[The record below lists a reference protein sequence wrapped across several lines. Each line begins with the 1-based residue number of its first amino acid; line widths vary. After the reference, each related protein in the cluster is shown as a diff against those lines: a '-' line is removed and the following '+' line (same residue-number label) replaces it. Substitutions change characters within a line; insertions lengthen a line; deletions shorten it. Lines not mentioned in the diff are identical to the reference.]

1 MSLAKRIRQI
11 AQVFRYRK
19 ELRQAMAMHLSLLE
33 GDGVAD
39 ALGSLTDEETAG
51 LRRWIADV
59 PEGGV
64 VLEFGTLFG
73 LTTQQLAC
81 AAPKNVKIITV
92 DNFCWNPFGLPPA
105 HHEAFARRILAPW
118 IASGRVE
125 LVAKPS
131 RDFRAEYCGPRPDM
145 LFLDADHSYEAV
157 KEELLWAKGLDIP
170 LVCGHDYGNPAFGVT
185 RAVDELFPQGVET
198 AGMAYRVHLKNE
210 EQEPQP

>member
-1 MSLAKRIRQI
+1 MPLGKRIRQI
-11 AQVFRYRK
+11 GQILRHRK

-51 LRRWIADV
+51 LRQWVADV

-81 AAPKNVKIITV
+81 AAPKDVKIITI

-105 HHEAFARRILAPW
+105 HHEAFTRRVLAPW
-118 IASGRVE
+118 IANGCVE
-125 LVAKPS
+125 LVAKSS
-131 RDFRAEYCGPRPDM
+131 RDFRAEYCEPRPDM
-145 LFLDADHSYEAV
+145 VFLDADHSYEAV
-157 KEELLWAKGLDIP
+157 KEELHWAKELDIP
-170 LVCGHDYGNPAFGVT
+170 MVCGHDYGNPAFGVT

-198 AGMAYRVHLKNE
+198 AGMAYRVRR
-210 EQEPQP
+210 

>member
-1 MSLAKRIRQI
+1 MSLVKRIRQI
-11 AQVFRYRK
+11 AQVFRHRK

-105 HHEAFARRILAPW
+105 HHEAFTRRVLAPW
-118 IASGRVE
+118 IVSWRV
-125 LVAKPS
+125 
-131 RDFRAEYCGPRPDM
+131 
-145 LFLDADHSYEAV
+145 
-157 KEELLWAKGLDIP
+157 
-170 LVCGHDYGNPAFGVT
+170 
-185 RAVDELFPQGVET
+185 
-198 AGMAYRVHLKNE
+198 
-210 EQEPQP
+210 